1 MKLLVVSDELSAD
14 TQKLVDEGAVHLPAT
29 LSFYNR
35 QYEEEF
41 TDIPEDA
48 KKYIYELNKAEAVIF
63 ELSHKQKLKTYIQW
77 ARYKNNDLS
86 HLESA
91 SVIRHDPNCLN
102 RLEEENAQLSN
113 LLDQGN
119 TSQDPADPTHIPE
132 ILYSEDELKILSDES
147 MWIQAEQASQS
158 IEHYPL
164 RGLSA

>member
-77 ARYKNNDLS
+77 AQYKSNDLS

-113 LLDQGN
+113 LLDQSN
-119 TSQDPADPTHIPE
+119 MSQDPSDPTHIPE
-132 ILYSEDELKILSDES
+132 ISYSEDELKILSDES
-147 MWIQAEQASQS
+147 VWIQAEQASQS
-158 IEHYPL
+158 TERYP
-164 RGLSA
+164 RRRLSA